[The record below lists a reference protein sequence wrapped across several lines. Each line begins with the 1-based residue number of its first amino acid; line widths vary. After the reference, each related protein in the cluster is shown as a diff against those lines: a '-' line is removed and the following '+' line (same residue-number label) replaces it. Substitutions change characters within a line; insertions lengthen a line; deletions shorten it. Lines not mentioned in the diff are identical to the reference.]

1 MKINVLPDYIA
12 NKIAAGEVV
21 QRPESVLKELME
33 NSIDAGATLVEVVI
47 KNAGKTL
54 VQVIDNGEGMN
65 EDDVLLSIQRHATSK
80 IKSYEDLEELR
91 TFGFRGEALSS
102 IAAVSILEIK
112 TKTPN
117 DELGLFLRVG
127 ENSSVTLEK
136 GAYPQGTSI
145 SVKNLF
151 YNTPARRNFLK
162 SNSTELK
169 HITETFKKISMSY
182 PNIEFKLW
190 NDDELVFDLPKMSL
204 GERLKL
210 LFTDNILDSLI
221 EVKEITDYISLSGYI
236 AKPTYLKRSKSDQY
250 LFINR
255 RFVVSKVVNHAVFT
269 AFENIL
275 EKGDYP
281 FFVLFLD
288 IDPSKVDI
296 NVHPS
301 KLEVKFDE
309 DKDIYVFVHAV
320 IKKCI
325 GSYDLVPTMKFVDA
339 KNENEVINFNQF
351 VPTQRNDY
359 SDRPGYQER
368 TSPSYSDGS
377 SKKGGIFS
385 EEEIDRIFGSI
396 NSEIKNSQSTN
407 NISEPFIDNSPKEI
421 YHQQLDFSTTGTQ
434 TNDTY
439 SPFIVSLH
447 NKYILSQIKSGL
459 MIIDQHVAHE
469 RILYEKA
476 LKSINS
482 QLPFSQQLLFPQTLI
497 LEPADYE
504 LILEIREQLN
514 GLGFEI
520 KFYNDNKISI
530 QGVPFEIKPGSEKE
544 ILLEII
550 DEYRAN
556 ERLGILE
563 VIDNV
568 AKSFSCKAAIK
579 AGDKLGEIEMRELV
593 DKLFATSM
601 PYVCPHGRPI
611 VIKIPLT
618 EFDKRFGRTS

>member
-1 MKINVLPDYIA
+1 MKINILPEYIA

-33 NSIDAGATLVEVVI
+33 NSIDAGATSVEVII

-54 VQVIDNGEGMN
+54 VQIIDNGEGMN
-65 EDDVLLSIQRHATSK
+65 EGDVVLSIQRHATSK

-112 TKTPN
+112 TRTPY
-117 DELGLFLRVG
+117 DEIGVFLRVG
-127 ENSSVTLEK
+127 EDNNITIEK
-136 GAYPQGTSI
+136 DSFPIGTNI
-145 SVKNLF
+145 AVKNLF

-169 HITETFKKISMSY
+169 HLTETFKKITMSY
-182 PNIEFKLW
+182 PHIEFKLW
-190 NDDELVFDLPKMSL
+190 NDDDLLYHLPKNNL
-204 GERLKL
+204 GERLKS
-210 LFTDNILDSLI
+210 LFSENILDSLI
-221 EVKEITDYISLSGYI
+221 EVKEITDYLSLSGYI
-236 AKPTYLKRSKSDQY
+236 AKPTYLKRSKADQY
-250 LFINR
+250 LFINK
-255 RFVVSKVVNHAVFT
+255 RFVVSKVVNHAVFS

-281 FFVLFLD
+281 FFVLFLEL
-288 IDPSKVDI
+288 DPAKIDI

-301 KLEVKFDE
+301 KLEVKFDD
-309 DKDIYVFVHAV
+309 DKDVYVFVNAV
-320 IKKCI
+320 MKKCI
-325 GSYDLVPTMKFVDA
+325 GSYDLVPTMKFIDA
-339 KNENEVINFNQF
+339 KNDNEIMGFNQF
-351 VPTQRNDY
+351 VRTDKHDY
-359 SDRPGYQER
+359 SDRPV
-368 TSPSYSDGS
+368 YSDN
-377 SKKGGIFS
+377 KNKGIFS
-385 EEEIDRIFGSI
+385 EDEIDRIFGTI
-396 NSEIKNSQSTN
+396 NKEIKNN
-407 NISEPFIDNSPKEI
+407 PPENVLSEPFAENNPKEI
-421 YHQQLDFSTTGTQ
+421 YHQQLDFSGTGTQ
-434 TNDTY
+434 TNDVY

-476 LKSINS
+476 LKSIS
-482 QLPFSQQLLFPQTLI
+482 TQLPFSQQLLFHQTLI
-497 LEPADYE
+497 LEAADYE
-504 LILEIREQLN
+504 LIKELKEQLY
-514 GLGFEI
+514 GLGFEL
-520 KFYNDNKISI
+520 KFHPDYKVTIL
-530 QGVPFEIKPGSEKE
+530 GVPFEIKAGSEKQ

-550 DEYRAN
+550 DEYRNN
-556 ERLGILE
+556 ERIEGLE
-563 VIDNV
+563 VVDNI

-611 VIKIPLT
+611 VIKIPLA
-618 EFDKRFGRTS
+618 EFDKRFGRT